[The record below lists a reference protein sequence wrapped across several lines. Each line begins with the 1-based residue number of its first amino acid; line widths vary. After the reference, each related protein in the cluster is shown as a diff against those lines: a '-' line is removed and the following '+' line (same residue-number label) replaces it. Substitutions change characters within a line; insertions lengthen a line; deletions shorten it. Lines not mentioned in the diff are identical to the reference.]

1 MIQSLID
8 AYRAEVNPDVW
19 VYSIN
24 LSGHGQ
30 SQVRQDDRT
39 HLLSGWSEKL
49 FDLVGQLEGG
59 PAAAV
64 EAEPLP
70 VIEALR
76 ARYGV

>member
-1 MIQSLID
+1 M
-8 AYRAEVNPDVW
+8 R

-24 LSGHGQ
+24 LSGYGQ
-30 SQVRQDDRT
+30 SQVRSGGRT

-59 PAAAV
+59 PVA